1 MHKSKLK
8 WGDTITSALNKT
20 LFKRAITFLIVA
32 VIITIIAMII
42 TYIVSPD
49 PKEVNAAISGKAS
62 DGLNESTGLKKV
74 WAFIVNNGFLVPL
87 QMFMLALI
95 PIQFLYYINII
106 FTAALPGILFGL
118 ILQFDNKIVP
128 ELIISALPYYAVE
141 VFAFCLLAAILF
153 ELNQVIRFKIK
164 SIFRKSK
171 EKESIFNKVLETI
184 IVYVVLTLPLM
195 IIAAFFETYLA
206 DFILGLF

>member
-1 MHKSKLK
+1 M
-8 WGDTITSALNKT
+8 
-20 LFKRAITFLIVA
+20 V
-32 VIITIIAMII
+32 ITIIAMII

-49 PKEVNAAISGKAS
+49 PKAVNDTISGKAS
-62 DGLNESTGLKKV
+62 DGLNESTDFKKV
-74 WAFIVNNGFLVPL
+74 WAFTVNNGFQVPL

-118 ILQFDNKIVP
+118 VLQFDYKKVP
-128 ELIISALPYYAVE
+128 ELIISALPYYAIE
-141 VFAFCLLAAILF
+141 IFAFCLLAAILF

-164 SIFRKSK
+164 NIFRKSK
-171 EKESIFNKVLETI
+171 EKGSILNKVLETL
-184 IVYVVLTLPLM
+184 IVYIVLTLPLI